1 MRTVALT
8 LLLFCVWSFAE
19 AQVTPVEGPVEA
31 SSSSGDKDENV
42 GLAIALSIGAGLA
55 TSIGGAAPFFPF
67 LVKYAHA
74 KILAAS
80 LALASGVMLY
90 VSFVEIFVKSND
102 AITLGLGNGPTKIEG
117 GETEKLG
124 FVYPGDKYGNL
135 YTTFAFFAGCIVV
148 ELLHK
153 LVHCISPVTDDLD
166 DISVVSKET
175 ARIEKES
182 RASEMGEVVSQSNS
196 PDDDGAKTPTARDLE
211 VNAEEANPDAEEE
224 AMEESKRRRLS
235 QMGLLTALALGLH
248 NFPEGFAT
256 FIATLE
262 EPSLGAGLAV
272 AIAIHNIPEGICV
285 AMPIYYATGSK
296 WKAFGWAFLSGLTEP
311 IGGILGWV
319 ALRSVFTDAVF
330 GIVFG
335 MVGGMMVWIVL
346 GELLPTCFSHDPEGK
361 LVKPF
366 LFLGMVVISAS
377 LIAFNFA

>member
-1 MRTVALT
+1 MRTLSVT
-8 LLLFCVWSFAE
+8 LLMMFMWGLAAAHEESTAAATTTE
-19 AQVTPVEGPVEA
+19 E
-31 SSSSGDKDENV
+31 DKDENV
-42 GLAIALSIGAGLA
+42 GLAVALSIGAGLA

-67 LVKYAHA
+67 IVKYAHT

-102 AITLGLGNGPTKIEG
+102 AITLGLGNGIMKIEG
-117 GETEKLG
+117 SETEEIG
-124 FVYPGDKYGNL
+124 FAYPGDKYANL
-135 YTTFAFFAGCIVV
+135 YTTLAFFVGCIIV

-175 ARIEKES
+175 ARIE
-182 RASEMGEVVSQSNS
+182 RASQASEQADHENQNS
-196 PDDDGAKTPTARDLE
+196 PDADDSGRKTPTNRDLTL
-211 VNAEEANPDAEEE
+211 EEE
-224 AMEESKRRRLS
+224 DEEMNEIKKKRLN
-235 QMGLLTALALGLH
+235 QMGLLTALAIALH

-272 AIAIHNIPEGICV
+272 AIAIHNIPEGICI
-285 AMPIYYATGSK
+285 AMPVYYATGSK
-296 WKAFGWAFLSGLTEP
+296 WKAFGWAFLSGLSEP

-330 GIVFG
+330 GIIFG
-335 MVGGMMVWIVL
+335 VVGGMMVWIVL

-366 LFLGMVVISAS
+366 LFFGMVIMSAS